1 MMHISLSATRL
12 QVRTQALEAAGV
24 VLSGPIGFELMPGEI
39 NVIRGGNGVGK
50 STLLRLMSNALPGQ
64 CVLFKPEF
72 GLRDELLV
80 HTHLQIVL
88 DHLGVDSAQIEP
100 LLDRVGLA
108 NWQYERIG
116 TLSSGQ
122 RARLGLCTL
131 MAGQFRVWLLDEPL
145 NALDHQG
152 VATLARVLAAHLQ
165 RGGIVLMATH
175 VDASVLTQHLAGVS
189 VKEGRIDQG
198 ALIGDFSTDAG
209 VGDACTQ
216 AIEQAA
222 KVNLRA
228 LLKRDWAVALG
239 NPQALLW
246 GALFHWM
253 VLSFFGIGLGKP
265 SAEFAQVAVWVSLLL
280 ALMLGAKD
288 WFADDHRTAWL
299 GFVSGLNPDNIAL
312 YWLVRVIFLVL
323 CQVTVLVPVTGL
335 VALQLGLHATQTFDL
350 ALALSLGI
358 WAVAPVLGLIALL
371 VMLTRGGAVLVYL
384 LALPLLVPVLIF
396 GLEAS
401 QANGLGRSAI
411 APLAVLASV
420 GMLGCLLGPFVAKRL
435 VGLIQE

>member
-1 MMHISLSATRL
+1 MHISLSATCLR
-12 QVRTQALEAAGV
+12 VKTPSLEAAGV
-24 VLSGPIGFELMPGEI
+24 VLSGPIGFELKPGEI

-50 STLLRLMSNALPGQ
+50 STLLRLMSNSLPDQ

-88 DHLGVDSAQIEP
+88 SHLRTNAHSVES
-100 LLDRVGLA
+100 LLERVGLV

-122 RARLGLCTL
+122 RARLGLCSL
-131 MAGQFRVWLLDEPL
+131 LAGQFKVWLLDEPL
-145 NALDHQG
+145 NALDHEG
-152 VATLARVLAAHLQ
+152 IATLAGAVATHFHQ
-165 RGGIVLMATH
+165 GGIVFMATH
-175 VDASVLTQHLAGVS
+175 VDASVLTQHLAGVP
-189 VKEGRIDQG
+189 VKEGRLEQG
-198 ALIGDFSTDAG
+198 KLLGGFVA
-209 VGDACTQ
+209 DACVDNSPAQ
-216 AIEQAA
+216 EAGHAA
-222 KVNLRA
+222 KVNFPA
-228 LLKRDWAVALG
+228 LLKRDWAVTLG

-288 WFADDHRTAWL
+288 WFAEDYRTGWL
-299 GFVSGLNPDNIAL
+299 GFVAGLNPDNMAL
-312 YWLVRVIFLVL
+312 YWLVRVVFLAF
-323 CQVTVLVPVTGL
+323 CQILVLVPVTGL

-350 ALALSLGI
+350 ALALSVGI
-358 WAVAPVLGLIALL
+358 WAVAPLLGLIALL

-384 LALPLLVPVLIF
+384 LALPLLVPVLVF

-411 APLAVLASV
+411 APLTVLASL

>member
-1 MMHISLSATRL
+1 MRVKTPS
-12 QVRTQALEAAGV
+12 LEAAGV
-24 VLSGPIGFELMPGEI
+24 VLSGPIGFELKPGEI

-50 STLLRLMSNALPGQ
+50 STLLRLMSNSLPGQ

-88 DHLGVDSAQIEP
+88 SHLGANAHSVES
-100 LLDRVGLA
+100 LLERVGLA

-122 RARLGLCTL
+122 RARLGLCSL
-131 MAGQFRVWLLDEPL
+131 LAGQFKVWLLDEPL
-145 NALDHQG
+145 NALDHEG
-152 VATLARVLAAHLQ
+152 IATLAGAVATHFHQ
-165 RGGIVLMATH
+165 GGIVFMATH
-175 VDASVLTQHLAGVS
+175 VDALVLTQHLAGVP
-189 VKEGRIDQG
+189 VKEGRLEQG
-198 ALIGDFSTDAG
+198 KLLGSF
-209 VGDACTQ
+209 VVDACVDNSPAQ
-216 AIEQAA
+216 EPGHAA
-222 KVNLRA
+222 KVNFSA
-228 LLKRDWAVALG
+228 LLQRDWAVTLG

-265 SAEFAQVAVWVSLLL
+265 STEFAQVAVWVSLLL

-288 WFADDHRTAWL
+288 WFAEDHRTGWL
-299 GFVSGLNPDNIAL
+299 GFVAGLNPDNIAL
-312 YWLVRVIFLVL
+312 YWLVRVVFLAF
-323 CQVTVLVPVTGL
+323 CQILVLVPVTGL
-335 VALQLGLHATQTFDL
+335 VALQLGLHTTQTFDL
-350 ALALSLGI
+350 ALALSVGI
-358 WAVAPVLGLIALL
+358 WAVAPLLGLIALL

-411 APLAVLASV
+411 APLAVLASL

>member
-1 MMHISLSATRL
+1 MHISLSATCLR
-12 QVRTQALEAAGV
+12 VKTPSLEAAGV
-24 VLSGPIGFELMPGEI
+24 VLSGPIGFELKPGEI

-50 STLLRLMSNALPGQ
+50 STLLRLMSNSLPGQ

-88 DHLGVDSAQIEP
+88 SHLGTNAHSVES
-100 LLDRVGLA
+100 LLERVGLA

-122 RARLGLCTL
+122 RARLGLCSL
-131 MAGQFRVWLLDEPL
+131 LAGQFKVWLLDEPL
-145 NALDHQG
+145 NALDHEG
-152 VATLARVLAAHLQ
+152 IATLAGAVATHFHQ
-165 RGGIVLMATH
+165 GGIVFMATH
-175 VDASVLTQHLAGVS
+175 VDASVLTQHLAGVP
-189 VKEGRIDQG
+189 VKEGRLEQG
-198 ALIGDFSTDAG
+198 KLLGGFVSDARVDNSPAREAG
-209 VGDACTQ
+209 H
-216 AIEQAA
+216 AA
-222 KVNLRA
+222 KVNFSA
-228 LLKRDWAVALG
+228 FLKRDGAVTLG
-239 NPQALLW
+239 NPQVLLW

-265 SAEFAQVAVWVSLLL
+265 STEFAQVAVWVSLLL

-288 WFADDHRTAWL
+288 WFAEDHRTGWL
-299 GFVSGLNPDNIAL
+299 GFVVGLNPDNIAL
-312 YWLVRVIFLVL
+312 YWLVRVVFLAF
-323 CQVTVLVPVTGL
+323 CQILVLVPVTGL
-335 VALQLGLHATQTFDL
+335 VALQLGLHTTQTFDL
-350 ALALSLGI
+350 ALALSVGI
-358 WAVAPVLGLIALL
+358 WAVAPLLGLIALL

-384 LALPLLVPVLIF
+384 LALPLLVPGLIF

-401 QANGLGRSAI
+401 QANGLGRSPI
-411 APLAVLASV
+411 APLAVLASL

>member
-1 MMHISLSATRL
+1 MMRISLSAACL
-12 QVRTQALEAAGV
+12 QVKTPSLEAAGV
-24 VLSGPIGFELMPGEI
+24 VLSGPIGFELKPGEI

-50 STLLRLMSNALPGQ
+50 STLLRLMSNSLPGQ

-88 DHLGVDSAQIEP
+88 SHLRTNAHSVES
-100 LLDRVGLA
+100 LLERVGLA

-122 RARLGLCTL
+122 RARLGLCSL
-131 MAGQFRVWLLDEPL
+131 LAGQFKVWLLDEPL
-145 NALDHQG
+145 NALDHEG
-152 VATLARVLAAHLQ
+152 IATLAGAVATHFDQ
-165 RGGIVLMATH
+165 GGIVFMATH
-175 VDASVLTQHLAGVS
+175 VDALVLTQHLACVP
-189 VKEGRIDQG
+189 VKEGRLEQG
-198 ALIGDFSTDAG
+198 KLLGGF
-209 VGDACTQ
+209 VVDACVDNSPAQ
-216 AIEQAA
+216 EPGHAA
-222 KVNLRA
+222 KVNFSA
-228 LLKRDWAVALG
+228 LLQRDWAVTLG

-265 SAEFAQVAVWVSLLL
+265 STEFAQVAVWVSLLL

-288 WFADDHRTAWL
+288 WFAEDHRTGWL
-299 GFVSGLNPDNIAL
+299 GFVAGLNPDNIAL

-323 CQVTVLVPVTGL
+323 CQVVVLVPVTGL
-335 VALQLGLHATQTFDL
+335 VALQLGLHATQTIYL
-350 ALALSLGI
+350 AFALSVGI
-358 WAVAPVLGLIALL
+358 WAVAPLLGLIALL

-401 QANGLGRSAI
+401 QANGFGRSAI
-411 APLAVLASV
+411 APLAVLASL

>member
-1 MMHISLSATRL
+1 MHISLSATCLR
-12 QVRTQALEAAGV
+12 VKTPSLEAAGV
-24 VLSGPIGFELMPGEI
+24 VLSGPIGFELKPGEI

-50 STLLRLMSNALPGQ
+50 STLLRLMSNSLPGQ

-88 DHLGVDSAQIEP
+88 SHLGTNAHSVES
-100 LLDRVGLA
+100 LLERVGLA

-122 RARLGLCTL
+122 RARLGLCSL
-131 MAGQFRVWLLDEPL
+131 LAGQFKVWLLDEPL
-145 NALDHQG
+145 NALDHEG
-152 VATLARVLAAHLQ
+152 IATLAGAVATHFHQ
-165 RGGIVLMATH
+165 GGIVFMATH
-175 VDASVLTQHLAGVS
+175 VDASVLTQHLAGVP
-189 VKEGRIDQG
+189 VKEGRLEQG
-198 ALIGDFSTDAG
+198 KLLGGFVSDARVDNSPAREAG
-209 VGDACTQ
+209 H
-216 AIEQAA
+216 AA
-222 KVNLRA
+222 KVNFSA
-228 LLKRDWAVALG
+228 FLKRDGAVTLG
-239 NPQALLW
+239 NPQVLLW

-265 SAEFAQVAVWVSLLL
+265 STEFAQVAVWVSLLL

-288 WFADDHRTAWL
+288 WFAEDHRTGWL
-299 GFVSGLNPDNIAL
+299 GFVVGLNPDNIAL
-312 YWLVRVIFLVL
+312 YWLVRVVFLAF
-323 CQVTVLVPVTGL
+323 CQILVLVPVTGL
-335 VALQLGLHATQTFDL
+335 VALQLGLHTTQTFDL
-350 ALALSLGI
+350 ALALSVGI
-358 WAVAPVLGLIALL
+358 WAVAPLLGLIALL

-401 QANGLGRSAI
+401 QANGLGRSPI
-411 APLAVLASV
+411 APLAVLASL

>member
-1 MMHISLSATRL
+1 MRVKTPS
-12 QVRTQALEAAGV
+12 LEAAGV
-24 VLSGPIGFELMPGEI
+24 VLSGPIGFELKPGEI

-50 STLLRLMSNALPGQ
+50 STLLRLMSNSLPGQ

-88 DHLGVDSAQIEP
+88 SHLGANAHSVES
-100 LLDRVGLA
+100 LLERVGLA

-122 RARLGLCTL
+122 RARLGLCSL
-131 MAGQFRVWLLDEPL
+131 LAGQFKVWLLDEPL
-145 NALDHQG
+145 NALDHEG
-152 VATLARVLAAHLQ
+152 IATLAGAVATHFHQ
-165 RGGIVLMATH
+165 GGIVFMATH
-175 VDASVLTQHLAGVS
+175 VDALVLTQHLAGVP
-189 VKEGRIDQG
+189 VKEGRLEQG
-198 ALIGDFSTDAG
+198 KLLGSF
-209 VGDACTQ
+209 VVDACVDNSPAQ
-216 AIEQAA
+216 EPGHAA
-222 KVNLRA
+222 KVNFSA
-228 LLKRDWAVALG
+228 LLQRDWAVTLG

-265 SAEFAQVAVWVSLLL
+265 STEFAQVAVWVSLLL

-288 WFADDHRTAWL
+288 WFAEDHRTGWL
-299 GFVSGLNPDNIAL
+299 GFVAGLNPDNIAL
-312 YWLVRVIFLVL
+312 YWLVRVVFLAF
-323 CQVTVLVPVTGL
+323 CQILVLVPVTGL
-335 VALQLGLHATQTFDL
+335 VALQLGLHTTQTFDL
-350 ALALSLGI
+350 ALALSVGI
-358 WAVAPVLGLIALL
+358 WAVAPLLGLIALL

-411 APLAVLASV
+411 APLAVLASL
-420 GMLGCLLGPFVAKRL
+420 GLLGCLLGPFVAKRL

>member
-1 MMHISLSATRL
+1 MHISLSATCLR
-12 QVRTQALEAAGV
+12 VKTPSLEAAGV
-24 VLSGPIGFELMPGEI
+24 VLSGPIGFELKPGEI

-50 STLLRLMSNALPGQ
+50 STLLRLMSNSLPGQ

-88 DHLGVDSAQIEP
+88 SHLGTNAHSVES
-100 LLDRVGLA
+100 LLERVGLA

-122 RARLGLCTL
+122 RARLGLCSL
-131 MAGQFRVWLLDEPL
+131 LAGQFKVWLLDEPL
-145 NALDHQG
+145 NALDHEG
-152 VATLARVLAAHLQ
+152 IATLAGAVATHFHQ
-165 RGGIVLMATH
+165 GGIVFMATH
-175 VDASVLTQHLAGVS
+175 VDASVLTQHLAGVP
-189 VKEGRIDQG
+189 VKEGRLEQG
-198 ALIGDFSTDAG
+198 KLLGGFVSDARVDNSPAREAG
-209 VGDACTQ
+209 H
-216 AIEQAA
+216 AA
-222 KVNLRA
+222 KVNFSA
-228 LLKRDWAVALG
+228 FLKRDGAVTLG
-239 NPQALLW
+239 NPQVLLW

-265 SAEFAQVAVWVSLLL
+265 STEFAQVAVWVSLLL

-288 WFADDHRTAWL
+288 WFAEDHRTGWL
-299 GFVSGLNPDNIAL
+299 GFVAGLNPDNIAL
-312 YWLVRVIFLVL
+312 YWLVRVVFLAF
-323 CQVTVLVPVTGL
+323 CQILVLVPVTGL
-335 VALQLGLHATQTFDL
+335 VALQLGLHTTQTFDL
-350 ALALSLGI
+350 ALALSVGI
-358 WAVAPVLGLIALL
+358 CAVAPLLGLIALL

-401 QANGLGRSAI
+401 QANGLGRSPI
-411 APLAVLASV
+411 APLAVLASL

>member
-1 MMHISLSATRL
+1 MHISLSAACL
-12 QVRTQALEAAGV
+12 QVKTPSLEAAGV
-24 VLSGPIGFELMPGEI
+24 VLSGPIGFELKPGEI

-50 STLLRLMSNALPGQ
+50 STLLRLMSNSLPGQ

-88 DHLGVDSAQIEP
+88 SHLGTNAHSVES
-100 LLDRVGLA
+100 LLERVGLA

-122 RARLGLCTL
+122 RARLGLCSL
-131 MAGQFRVWLLDEPL
+131 LAGQFKVWLLDEPL
-145 NALDHQG
+145 NALDHEG
-152 VATLARVLAAHLQ
+152 IATLAGAVATHFHQ
-165 RGGIVLMATH
+165 GGIVFMATH
-175 VDASVLTQHLAGVS
+175 VDASVLTQHLAGVP
-189 VKEGRIDQG
+189 VKEGRLKQG
-198 ALIGDFSTDAG
+198 KLLGGFVSDARVDNSPAREAG
-209 VGDACTQ
+209 H
-216 AIEQAA
+216 AA
-222 KVNLRA
+222 KVNFSA
-228 LLKRDWAVALG
+228 FLKRDGAVTLG
-239 NPQALLW
+239 NPHALLW

-288 WFADDHRTAWL
+288 WFAEDHRTGWL
-299 GFVSGLNPDNIAL
+299 GFVAGLNPDNIAL

-323 CQVTVLVPVTGL
+323 CQVVVLVPVTGL
-335 VALQLGLHATQTFDL
+335 VALQLGLHATQTIDL
-350 ALALSLGI
+350 AFALSVGI
-358 WAVAPVLGLIALL
+358 WAVAPLLGLIALL

-401 QANGLGRSAI
+401 QANGFGRSAI
-411 APLAVLASV
+411 APLAVLASL

>member
-1 MMHISLSATRL
+1 MQISLSATCL
-12 QVRTQALEAAGV
+12 QVTTPKLEAAGV
-24 VLSGPIGFELMPGEI
+24 VLSGPIGFALKPGEV

-50 STLLRLMSNALPGQ
+50 STLLRLMSNSMPGV

-80 HTHLQIVL
+80 DTHLKIVL
-88 DHLGVDSAQIEP
+88 QHLGVGAHQVEP
-100 LLDRVGLA
+100 LLEQVGLA
-108 NWQYERIG
+108 NWQFERIG

-122 RARLGLCTL
+122 RARLGLCNL
-131 MAGQFRVWLLDEPL
+131 LAGNFKVWLLDEPL
-145 NALDHQG
+145 NALDHEG
-152 VATLARVLAAHLQ
+152 VATLARAVGTHFQ
-165 RGGIVLMATH
+165 RGGIVFMATH
-175 VDASVLTQHLAGVS
+175 VDAALLAQHLAAPVKQGTLENGKLTGEFATHTVVEHSQLQAHS
-189 VKEGRIDQG
+189 VKVT
-198 ALIGDFSTDAG
+198 LP
-209 VGDACTQ
+209 
-216 AIEQAA
+216 
-222 KVNLRA
+222 A

-280 ALMLGAKD
+280 ALLLGAKD
-288 WFADDHRTAWL
+288 WFAEDHRVGWL
-299 GFVSGLNPDNIAL
+299 GFLAGLNPDNTAL
-312 YWLVRVIFLVL
+312 YWLVRIVFLVF
-323 CQVTVLVPVTGL
+323 CQVLVLVPVTGL
-335 VALQLGLHATQTFDL
+335 VALQLGLNSAQTLDL
-350 ALALSLGI
+350 ALALSAGI
-358 WAVAPVLGLIALL
+358 WAVAPLLGLIALL

-401 QANGLGRSAI
+401 QAATMGRSAI
-411 APLAVLASV
+411 APLAVLASL
-420 GMLGCLLGPFVAKRL
+420 GLLGCLLGPVVARRI

>member
-1 MMHISLSATRL
+1 MMHVSLSAACLRVKTP
-12 QVRTQALEAAGV
+12 ALEAAGV
-24 VLSGPIGFELMPGEI
+24 VLSGPIGFDLKPVEI

-88 DHLGVDSAQIEP
+88 SHLGTNTHSVES
-100 LLDRVGLA
+100 LLEQVGLA

-131 MAGQFRVWLLDEPL
+131 LAGQFKVWLLDEPL
-145 NALDHQG
+145 NALDDEG
-152 VATLARVLAAHLQ
+152 VATLAKAVATHFA
-165 RGGIVLMATH
+165 RGGMVFMATH
-175 VDASVLTQHLAGVS
+175 VDAAVLTQHLPGVP
-189 VKEGRIDQG
+189 VKEGRLEQG
-198 ALIGDFSTDAG
+198 RLLGDFSTDA
-209 VGDACTQ
+209 DAHPAQ
-216 AIEQAA
+216 PASHSA
-222 KVNLRA
+222 KVALPA

-288 WFADDHRTAWL
+288 WFVEDHRTGWL
-299 GFVSGLNPDNIAL
+299 GFVASLNPDNMAW
-312 YWLVRVIFLVL
+312 YWLVRVVFLAL
-323 CQVTVLVPVTGL
+323 CQALVLVPVTGL
-335 VALQLGLHATQTFDL
+335 VALQLGLSGAQTFDL
-350 ALALSLGI
+350 TLALSAGI
-358 WAVAPVLGLIALL
+358 WAVAPLLGLVALL

-401 QANGLGRSAI
+401 QASGLGRSAI
-411 APLAVLASV
+411 APLAVLASL

-435 VGLIQE
+435 VALIQE